1 MEAPGGGRRE
11 LGENC
16 VILIRFPSA
25 HKNFERQPWLRQ
37 EYLTPTV
44 YRNGSRQRA
53 LGKGCSGNS
62 PSYQSRKKRCCY
74 PSRYHYPLKAASPK
88 GVTFSHIELTLRPKQ
103 LCGLI
108 CVRGWE
114 TTEGCRYVLVAF
126 GRGLKFSGADPLEKE
141 LHMRIGNN
149 LMMHLS
155 LLNDIFSSSLNLRS
169 ASLGW
174 KVSGG
179 LLCPPRLATSSVTEP
194 YKLSSTAPPPL
205 LLPLAVILEM

>member
-1 MEAPGGGRRE
+1 MAPDKGTFLMICE
-11 LGENC
+11 
-16 VILIRFPSA
+16 
-25 HKNFERQPWLRQ
+25 QPVKSHSTGA
-37 EYLTPTV
+37 EI
-44 YRNGSRQRA
+44 
-53 LGKGCSGNS
+53 
-62 PSYQSRKKRCCY
+62 
-74 PSRYHYPLKAASPK
+74 
-88 GVTFSHIELTLRPKQ
+88 VTFSGPWGKAARATRHHIRVGKRDAAIHQEDGKPL
-103 LCGLI
+103 
-108 CVRGWE
+108 
-114 TTEGCRYVLVAF
+114 
-126 GRGLKFSGADPLEKE
+126 RGLHPSLFAAVEGQVLETKLRSLDE
-141 LHMRIGNN
+141 LSKTASDHSLIESSLHMRIGNN